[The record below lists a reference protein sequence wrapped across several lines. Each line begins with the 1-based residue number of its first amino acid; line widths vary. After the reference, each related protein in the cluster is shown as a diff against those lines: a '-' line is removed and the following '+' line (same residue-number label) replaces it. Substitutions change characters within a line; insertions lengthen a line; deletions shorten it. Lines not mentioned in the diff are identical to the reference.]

1 MTTRSRSTRAAGF
14 LVRLIMATAALASA
28 AYAQGNGLLPDDT
41 SPAPTA
47 PAATEAVAE
56 TAVATTAPVAQ
67 IKLLTNYIETGG
79 TYMTLT
85 NGFGTWY
92 GGYARGVYQSGND
105 VWNAEANGQQ
115 EFGDSGVY
123 FAAGDTHT
131 FNPDWFGAITVGTS
145 AGGFFW
151 PRFRTDAFLNKKWLR
166 RKQWITTGGF
176 GYNIAKDV
184 HRDNTFFLGS
194 TYYFE
199 KPWIVEEGIYFN
211 ISDPGTVFAPAGF
224 VAVTQG
230 HNKVQ
235 YITVRAGYGE
245 EAYQIVGPS
254 STLNQFNSQTLTITW
269 RKWMGPGWGIDFV
282 GDYYHSPFY
291 MRGGS
296 NFGFFKEF

>member
-1 MTTRSRSTRAAGF
+1 MRTQRTIHAAG
-14 LVRLIMATAALASA
+14 LLALTLATMVGAAHAQTEALASVDTA
-28 AYAQGNGLLPDDT
+28 VGLTVPP
-41 SPAPTA
+41 SPAVEPTT
-47 PAATEAVAE
+47 PAE
-56 TAVATTAPVAQ
+56 PPAQ

-85 NGFGTWY
+85 NGFGNWY
-92 GGYARGVYQSGND
+92 GGYARAVYQHKSD
-105 VWNAEANGQQ
+105 VLNAEANGMQ

-123 FAAGDTHT
+123 FAVGDTHT
-131 FNPDWFGAITVGTS
+131 FNQDWFAALTVGTS

-151 PRFRTDAFLNKKWLR
+151 PTFRTDAFLNKKWLH
-166 RKQWITTGGF
+166 RKQWITTAGY

-199 KPWIVEEGIYFN
+199 KPWIVEEGVYFN
-211 ISDPGTVFAPAGF
+211 ISNPGRVFAPAGF

-230 HNKVQ
+230 RDKQQ
-235 YITVRAGYGE
+235 YFTVRAGYGE
-245 EAYQIVGPS
+245 EAYQIIGPTA
-254 STLNQFNSQTLTITW
+254 TLNQFQSQTLTITW
-269 RKWMGPGWGIDFV
+269 RKWMGPAWGINFV